1 MTFSLVPASH
11 SYLVSPTPKSAVM
24 PAAWPVW
31 IDPNQLEHALVN
43 LVVNARD
50 AMPEGG
56 TLSLSMRLE
65 PGFWGCDVADQGG
78 GMDEETLK
86 SIFEPF
92 FTTKDPGKG
101 TGLGLSVSHGT
112 IEAHRGTIEVS
123 SEVGEGTEFRIC
135 LPTRSRKQIDP
146 ENTA

>member
-1 MTFSLVPASH
+1 MVK
-11 SYLVSPTPKSAVM
+11 SPPGMAKRREAVKSGEFWTVK
-24 PAAWPVW
+24 AW
-31 IDPNQLEHALVN
+31 A
-43 LVVNARD
+43 
-50 AMPEGG
+50 
-56 TLSLSMRLE
+56 RLE
-65 PGFWGCDVADQGG
+65 VKMAEELVRSGRYLAAIRKAKDDLERELADKLA
-78 GMDEETLK
+78 EVRK
-86 SIFEPF
+86 PF
-92 FTTKDPGKG
+92 VTTKEKG